1 LKKEQHI
8 SVIIADRPY
17 RLKVGNEKEEEQCR
31 KAKDLI
37 NTKMKDYANSFAF
50 RDKQDLLAMVALQFA
65 VDVVKSEELSRFNEQ
80 LEDKLN
86 RIDHLLD
93 EYLKE

>member
-1 LKKEQHI
+1 MREQHI

-17 RLKVGNEKEEEQCR
+17 RLKVASEKEEEQCR

-37 NTKMKDYANSFAF
+37 NSKMKDYADHFAF

-65 VDVVKSEELSRFNEQ
+65 VDVVNSEESSKFNQHLDSRLNKLDRLLNDYLNE
-80 LEDKLN
+80 
-86 RIDHLLD
+86 
-93 EYLKE
+93 

>member
-1 LKKEQHI
+1 MKEQHI

-17 RLKVGNEKEEEQCR
+17 RLKVGSEKEEEQCR

-65 VDVVKSEELSRFNEQ
+65 VDVVKSDESSKFSEVLG
-80 LEDKLN
+80 DKLN
-86 RIDHLLD
+86 QIDQLLD
-93 EYLKE
+93 DYLKE